1 MWSHVQGRNV
11 VFPVAAGT
19 GYHTRRMPLTVVDH
33 PLAQHLLTQLRD
45 VETPPPVFRTIAKRL
60 TLVIVL
66 EAVRGLPTVDLEV
79 DTPLERTSGRR
90 ISPDLVAVP
99 ILRAGLGMLE
109 AVTELFPEVSVG
121 YIGLERDD
129 VTLLPTSYYE
139 KMPPLAGRHVLL
151 LDPMLATGG
160 SAAAA
165 CSKIQ
170 EKGPAEVRF
179 ACVVAAPQGLE
190 KMEKEHPAV
199 PVFTAALDRDLTD
212 RGYILPGLGDFG
224 DRLFGTEP
232 HLGASLP

>member
-1 MWSHVQGRNV
+1 VS
-11 VFPVAAGT
+11 
-19 GYHTRRMPLTVVDH
+19 LTVVDH

-79 DTPLERTSGRR
+79 ETPLERTSGTR

-109 AVTELFPEVSVG
+109 AVAELFPEVSVG

-129 VTLLPTSYYE
+129 ATLLPTSYYE
-139 KMPPLAGRHVLL
+139 KMPPLADRHVLL

-165 CSKIQ
+165 CSKIR
-170 EKGPAEVRF
+170 EKGPAEIRF

-190 KMEKEHPAV
+190 KMEKEHPDV
-199 PVFTAALDRDLTD
+199 PVFTAALDRDLTEN
-212 RGYILPGLGDFG
+212 GYILPGLGDFG

-232 HLGASLP
+232 HLGAMPR

>member
-1 MWSHVQGRNV
+1 M
-11 VFPVAAGT
+11 T
-19 GYHTRRMPLTVVDH
+19 LTVVDH

-66 EAVRGLPTVDLEV
+66 EAVRGLPTVDVEV
-79 DTPLERTSGRR
+79 DTPLERASGRR

-129 VTLLPTSYYE
+129 TTLLPTSYYE
-139 KMPPLAGRHVLL
+139 KLPPLAGRHVLL

-165 CSKIQ
+165 CSSIRS
-170 EKGPAEVRF
+170 KGPVEIRF

-190 KMEKEHPAV
+190 KMQEEHPDI

-212 RGYILPGLGDFG
+212 QGYILPGLGDFG

-232 HLGASLP
+232 HPGAAP

>member
-1 MWSHVQGRNV
+1 M
-11 VFPVAAGT
+11 A
-19 GYHTRRMPLTVVDH
+19 LTVVDH

-45 VETPPPVFRTIAKRL
+45 ATTPPPLFRTIAKRL
-60 TLVIVL
+60 TIAVVL
-66 EAVRGLPTVDLEV
+66 EAVRGLPTVEV
-79 DTPLERTSGRR
+79 QIETPLERTSGRL

-129 VTLLPTSYYE
+129 STLLPTSYYE
-139 KMPPLAGRHVLL
+139 KLPPLEGRHVLL

-165 CSKIQ
+165 CASIA
-170 EKGPAEVRF
+170 EKGPAEIRF
-179 ACVVAAPQGLE
+179 VCVVAAPQGLAKLE
-190 KMEKEHPAV
+190 SDHPGI
-199 PVFTAALDRDLTD
+199 PVFAAALDRDLTD

-224 DRLFGTEP
+224 DRLFGTDPQE
-232 HLGASLP
+232 GAVLPQP

>member
-1 MWSHVQGRNV
+1 M
-11 VFPVAAGT
+11 T
-19 GYHTRRMPLTVVDH
+19 LTVVDH

-45 VETPPPVFRTIAKRL
+45 ATTPPPVFRTIAKRL
-60 TLVIVL
+60 TIAIVL
-66 EAVRGLPTVDLEV
+66 EAVRGLPTVDVEIE
-79 DTPLERTSGRR
+79 TPLEKTSGRL

-129 VTLLPTSYYE
+129 ATLLPTSYYE
-139 KMPPLAGRHVLL
+139 KLPPLEGRHVLL

-165 CSKIQ
+165 CASIAQ
-170 EKGPAEVRF
+170 KGPAQIRF
-179 ACVVAAPQGLE
+179 VCVVAAPQGLAKLE
-190 KMEKEHPAV
+190 GEHPRI
-199 PVFTAALDRDLTD
+199 PVFAAALDRDLTD

-224 DRLFGTEP
+224 DRLFGTDP
-232 HLGASLP
+232 HEGAVLPQR